1 MFQADVF
8 VKASSS
14 AEGKP
19 EICEYQP
26 FAEKSVDEAQ
36 NRKMQKDRI

>member
-19 EICEYQP
+19 ICKYQP